1 MNRTVSHDIRQTRP
15 FRSLE
20 EEVYIALR
28 LTAQV
33 LDQPWARYLRTAA
46 RISPS
51 QYNLLRILRG
61 AGSQGRTMSEIG
73 ERMINRDPDVT
84 RLADR
89 TLKQGL
95 ARRQRD
101 TDDRRVVKL
110 FITDK
115 GLELLSRL
123 DEPVQV
129 FLKQALGGLGP
140 RRLKLLRDL
149 LDQARAGARPFPRS
163 EEAA

>member
-1 MNRTVSHDIRQTRP
+1 MKRTVSHDIRQTRP

-61 AGSQGRTMSEIG
+61 AGSQGRTMREIG

-149 LDQARAGARPFPRS
+149 LDQARAGTRPFPRS